1 MIAVLKHDEIRFRDL
16 EAKMTNTLAV
26 TEILFEL
33 HTSVMAWMAMAAK
46 CNFTPLNITPN
57 VSAAVV
63 RDPVL
68 VFFELFFEPGEKRD
82 GRDTVET

>member
-26 TEILFEL
+26 REILFEL

-68 VFFELFFEPGEKRD
+68 VFF
-82 GRDTVET
+82 